1 MLPFPNINKM
11 ASNSSFD
18 DICVDP
24 VAAKRYKFAARREF
38 SQRKKWKATQVRD
51 PRAKR
56 DFSAAETACFDGNA
70 AVRNHRRRQLGVD
83 GHDAD
88 GGCGARGRRGRRI
101 SNGVRDY
108 CTQPCIGIY
117 VAGDSLAP
125 TAGGRWWRLQHGQT
139 L

>member
-1 MLPFPNINKM
+1 MWILSLPNVINLPQGVNLEKEM
-11 ASNSSFD
+11 ES
-18 DICVDP
+18 
-24 VAAKRYKFAARREF
+24 R
-38 SQRKKWKATQVRD
+38 T
-51 PRAKR
+51 
-56 DFSAAETACFDGNA
+56 SAGPTCETGLFGRETACFDGNA
-70 AVRNHRRRQLGVD
+70 AVRNHHRRQLGVD

-125 TAGGRWWRLQHGQT
+125 TGGGRWWRLQHGQT